1 MDEDVQVQDNEDFNK
16 VVDSWGPSIIRD
28 IPYWDIL
35 EKKLDA
41 VDMKRGTKITGH
53 RGYFLK
59 GVGVRLALAL
69 TQYGMNFLEK

>member
-1 MDEDVQVQDNEDFNK
+1 MGNDQEENQVYEK
-16 VVDSWGPSIIRD
+16 WGETKQGK
-28 IPYWDIL
+28 IPYWEIL

-59 GVGVRLALAL
+59 GVGVRLAQAL
-69 TQYGMNFLEK
+69 TNYGMNFLQN